1 MSKHSHSFPRMTYF
15 LGVQSRGTKWP
26 EIIGLWHIFALR
38 KKKCI
43 VMPLFSMNKWG
54 LNGETSKKAWG
65 LFFIIHP
72 LLKHRNVLFIPLS
85 SMHVCSFARKFV
97 FFSSVAIILRHV
109 DFRFLHASME
119 WCSNLL
125 PFSRWPTPFLSS
137 SAVVLG
143 GDQWWA
149 WHRPNRHIPR
159 RQRPP
164 ARQDQRILQ
173 RGHR

>member
-1 MSKHSHSFPRMTYF
+1 MTRNNWALTHFCIAKEKMYCNAF
-15 LGVQSRGTKWP
+15 
-26 EIIGLWHIFALR
+26 IFNEQGG
-38 KKKCI
+38 
-43 VMPLFSMNKWG
+43 FKWG
-54 LNGETSKKAWG
+54 NLEKG
-65 LFFIIHP
+65 LGSFFIIHP
-72 LLKHRNVLFIPLS
+72 PLKHRNVLFISLS

-97 FFSSVAIILRHV
+97 FFFSVAIILLHV